1 MRFLK
6 GAKQQMSQS
15 ISALPVKAKVKDTST
30 TYYGVPI
37 IWEIGDKNHAGYPAN
52 SVTLVAANILKL
64 ACFDAKESGNSDN
77 NRRNYGNNRYSL
89 SNLRQWLNKAG
100 SPWYQAQHGADA
112 APTNANVW
120 SNYNEY
126 DDEAGFLT
134 GFSAQMLA
142 AILNTTLTVAKA
154 SVDGGG
160 SETVTDRVFLLSKA
174 EVGLGAENGVSE
186 GSTLAMFS
194 DNASR
199 QCRPTAQAVSNSE
212 YKTSSLSASQPWWYW
227 LRSPYASYSNYVRY
241 VISDG
246 TLIDGIHF
254 AYYGHIG
261 VRPALN
267 LSSSILVSDS
277 PDSDGAY
284 TIVWNQAPTT
294 PPSITVPDE
303 VRSGKAAE
311 ISWAASVD
319 PEGGAITYELERSIN
334 SGAWTNIYTGSATSY
349 DDTGVGTSANTVQW
363 RVRAKDVNGAYS
375 GYTSSTVKT
384 VVHNVDPTISGSD
397 TDLGTVTSPPSMA
410 YTVNDQDT
418 DDELTVVES
427 LDGNEIRTIEDAVRN
442 QTYTFALTEAQFAAL
457 SSGQHTM
464 QVKVTD
470 TLGNSATRTTTF
482 TRSVTGIEYI
492 VGPIETDAAAEKIL
506 VSLQYYAAAEDV
518 VVSVCNNAFDDS
530 PTWELATI
538 GLKHIFSN
546 STKTAEKWGVGVKV
560 QISKSTGYDT
570 ISSRPVSG
578 SYV

>member
-64 ACFDAKESGNSDN
+64 ACFDAKESGNSNSD
-77 NRRNYGNNRYSL
+77 RRRYGNNRYSL

-186 GSTLAMFS
+186 GSSLAMFS

-212 YKTSSLSASQPWWYW
+212 YKTSSLSASQYWYYY
-227 LRSPYASYSNYVRY
+227 LRSPYASN
-241 VISDG
+241 
-246 TLIDGIHF
+246 
-254 AYYGHIG
+254 AYLGHCG

-311 ISWAASVD
+311 ISWAASAD

-334 SGAWTNIYTGSATSY
+334 SGAWTNVYTGSATSY

-384 VVHNVDPTISGSD
+384 VVHNVDPTISGTD

-457 SSGQHTM
+457 SNGQHTM

-546 STKTAEKWGVGVKV
+546 ATKTAEKWGVGVKV

>member
-1 MRFLK
+1 
-6 GAKQQMSQS
+6 MSQS

-227 LRSPYASYSNYVRY
+227 LRSPYASGSYYVRY
-241 VISDG
+241 VYSDG
-246 TLIDGIHF
+246 TLDYIYGG
-254 AYYGHIG
+254 AYRGGDG

-442 QTYTFALTEAQFAAL
+442 RTYTFALTEAQFAAL

-578 SYV
+578 SYI

>member
-1 MRFLK
+1 
-6 GAKQQMSQS
+6 MSQS

-64 ACFDAKESGNSDN
+64 ACFDAKESGNSDSS
-77 NRRNYGNNRYSL
+77 RRNYGNNRYSL

-154 SVDGGG
+154 GVDGGG
-160 SETVTDRVFLLSKA
+160 SETVTDKVFLLSKA

-199 QCRPTAQAVSNSE
+199 QCRPTAQAVANSE
-212 YKTSSLSASQPWWYW
+212 YTSGSLSVSQPWWYW
-227 LRSPYASYSNYVRY
+227 LRSPGASGSDYVRG
-241 VISDG
+241 VSSGGALSRDG
-246 TLIDGIHF
+246 R
-254 AYYGHIG
+254 AYSGGGG

-303 VRSGKAAE
+303 VRSGKTAE

-457 SSGQHTM
+457 SNGQHTM

-518 VVSVCNNAFDDS
+518 VVSVCNNAFDDN

-546 STKTAEKWGVGVKV
+546 ATKTAEKWGVGVKV

>member
-120 SNYNEY
+120 NNYNEY

-160 SETVTDRVFLLSKA
+160 SETVTDKVFLLSKA

-212 YKTSSLSASQPWWYW
+212 YKTSSLSASQPWWYY
-227 LRSPYASYSNYVRY
+227 LRSPDASYSYLVRY
-241 VISDG
+241 VYSDG
-246 TLIDGIHF
+246 SLNSHYAFLGNS
-254 AYYGHIG
+254 G

-303 VRSGKAAE
+303 VRSGKTAE

-334 SGAWTNIYTGSATSY
+334 SGAWSNIYTGSATSY

-384 VVHNVDPTISGSD
+384 VVHNVDPTISGTD
-397 TDLGTVTSPPSMA
+397 TDLGTVTTPPSMA

-418 DDELTVVES
+418 EDELTVVES

-442 QTYTFALTEAQFAAL
+442 QTYTFALTDAQFAAL
-457 SSGQHTM
+457 ANGQHTM

-518 VVSVCNNAFDDS
+518 VVSVCNNAFDSS

-546 STKTAEKWGVGVKV
+546 SSKTASKWGIGVKV
-560 QISKSTGYDT
+560 QINKSAGYET

-578 SYV
+578 SYI

>member
-15 ISALPVKAKVKDTST
+15 ISALPVRAKVKDTST

-64 ACFDAKESGNSDN
+64 ACFDAKESGNGDSS
-77 NRRNYGNNRYSL
+77 RRNYGNNRYSL
-89 SNLRQWLNKAG
+89 SNLRQWLNKSG

-120 SNYNEY
+120 DGYNEY

-160 SETVTDRVFLLSKA
+160 SETVTDKVFLLSKA

-194 DNASR
+194 DNSSR

-212 YKTSSLSASQPWWYW
+212 YKTSSLSASQYWYYY
-227 LRSPYASYSNYVRY
+227 LRSPNASNSLRVRS
-241 VISDG
+241 VNSDG
-246 TLIDGIHF
+246 TLNHYS
-254 AYYGHIG
+254 AYNGDSG

-303 VRSGKAAE
+303 VRSGKTAE

-334 SGAWTNIYTGSATSY
+334 SGAWTNVYTGSATSY

-384 VVHNVDPTISGSD
+384 VVHNVDPTISGTD
-397 TDLGTVTSPPSMA
+397 TDLGTVTTPPSMA
-410 YTVNDQDT
+410 YTVDDQDT

-457 SSGQHTM
+457 SNGQHTM

-518 VVSVCNNAFDDS
+518 VVSVCNNAFDDN

-546 STKTAEKWGVGVKV
+546 ATKTAEKWGVGVKV

>member
-1 MRFLK
+1 
-6 GAKQQMSQS
+6 MSQS
-15 ISALPVKAKVKDTST
+15 ISALPVKAKVKDTGT

-64 ACFDAKESGNSDN
+64 ACFDAKESGNSDSS
-77 NRRNYGNNRYSL
+77 RRNYGNNRYSL

-160 SETVTDRVFLLSKA
+160 SETVTDKVFLPSKA

-186 GSTLAMFS
+186 GSALAMFS

-212 YKTSSLSASQPWWYW
+212 YTNSSLSASQPWWYW
-227 LRSPYASYSNYVRY
+227 LRSPRASLSYNVRN
-241 VISDG
+241 VDSDG
-246 TLIDGIHF
+246 ALNYID
-254 AYYGHIG
+254 AYYGDSG

-284 TIVWNQAPTT
+284 TIVWNQSPTT

-319 PEGGAITYELERSIN
+319 PEGGAVTYELERSIN

-349 DDTGVGTSANTVQW
+349 DDNGVGTSANTVQW
-363 RVRAKDVNGAYS
+363 RVRAKDINNAYS
-375 GYTSSTVKT
+375 GYTSSAVKT

-397 TDLGTVTSPPSMA
+397 TDLGTVTTPPSMA

-546 STKTAEKWGVGVKV
+546 ATKTAEKWGVGVKV

>member
-64 ACFDAKESGNSDN
+64 ACFDAKESGNSDS
-77 NRRNYGNNRYSL
+77 NRRSYGNNRYAL
-89 SNLRQWLNKAG
+89 SNIRQWLNKSG
-100 SPWYQAQHGADA
+100 SPWYVAQHSADA
-112 APTNANVW
+112 APSSGNV
-120 SNYNEY
+120 SYNPY
-126 DDEAGFLT
+126 DGQSGFLT

-160 SETVTDRVFLLSKA
+160 SETVTDKVFLLSKA

-199 QCRPTAQAVSNSE
+199 QCRATAQAVSNSE
-212 YKTSSLSASQPWWYW
+212 YKTSSLSASQPWWYY
-227 LRSPYASYSNYVRY
+227 LRSPYASNSNNVRVVY
-241 VISDG
+241 SDG
-246 TLIDGIHF
+246 ALYYYS
-254 AYYGHIG
+254 AYVGRSG

-294 PPSITVPDE
+294 PPSITVPVE
-303 VRSGKAAE
+303 VRSGKTAE

-375 GYTSSTVKT
+375 GYTSSAVKT

-457 SSGQHTM
+457 SNGQHTM

-518 VVSVCNNAFDDS
+518 VVSVCNNAFDDN

-538 GLKHIFSN
+538 GLKHIFTN
-546 STKTAEKWGVGVKV
+546 ATKTAEKWGVGVKV

>member
-15 ISALPVKAKVKDTST
+15 ISALPVRAKVKDTST

-64 ACFDAKESGNSDN
+64 ACFDAMESGNSDS
-77 NRRNYGNNRYSL
+77 NRRRYGNNRYSL

-160 SETVTDRVFLLSKA
+160 SETVTDKVFLLSKA

-186 GSTLAMFS
+186 GSTIAMFS
-194 DNASR
+194 DNTSR

-212 YKTSSLSASQPWWYW
+212 YTSSSLSASQPWWYY
-227 LRSPYASYSNYVRY
+227 LRSPGASDSYNVRY
-241 VISDG
+241 VYSDG
-246 TLIDGIHF
+246 SLRLDY
-254 AYYGHIG
+254 AYRGRYG

-303 VRSGKAAE
+303 VRSGKTAE
-311 ISWAASVD
+311 ISWAASLD

-375 GYTSSTVKT
+375 GYTRSTGKN
-384 VVHNVDPTISGSD
+384 VVHNVDPTISGTD
-397 TDLGTVTSPPSMA
+397 TDLGTVTTPPSMA

-418 DDELTVVES
+418 EDELTVVES

-442 QTYTFALTEAQFAAL
+442 QTYTFALTDAQFAAL
-457 SSGQHTM
+457 ANGQHTM

-506 VSLQYYAAAEDV
+506 VSLQYYAAEEDV
-518 VVSVCNNAFDDS
+518 TVSVSNNAFDEN

-546 STKTAEKWGVGVKV
+546 STKTAATWGIGVKV
-560 QISKSTGYDT
+560 QIDKSAGYDT

-578 SYV
+578 SYI

>member
-1 MRFLK
+1 
-6 GAKQQMSQS
+6 MSQS

-64 ACFDAKESGNSDN
+64 ACFDAKESGNSNSD
-77 NRRNYGNNRYSL
+77 RRRYGNNRYSL

-199 QCRPTAQAVSNSE
+199 QCRPTAQAVANSE
-212 YKTSSLSASQPWWYW
+212 YTSGSLSASQPWWYW
-227 LRSPYASYSNYVRY
+227 LRSPLASYSYSVRY
-241 VISDG
+241 VYSDG
-246 TLIDGIHF
+246 TLLSDRG
-254 AYYGHIG
+254 ACGGSSG

-303 VRSGKAAE
+303 VRSGKTAE

-334 SGAWTNIYTGSATSY
+334 SGAWTNVYTGSATSY

-384 VVHNVDPTISGSD
+384 VVHNVDPTISGTD

-457 SSGQHTM
+457 SNGQHTM

-518 VVSVCNNAFDDS
+518 VVSVCNNAFDDN

-538 GLKHIFSN
+538 GLKRIFSN